1 MFLDLPGDRYFALP
15 EPLDREFQR
24 WADGEAIDAAT
35 ADALISAGVASPG
48 KARHPSPAHHS
59 LAARDLAFT
68 QGGRAPMATIVTAM
82 VEQLRAR
89 RRLRRDSLAEAIGRL
104 GRDRRL
110 GRTVPRRADGLM
122 HIARAFAA
130 SALVLRAEDQCL
142 PRAIAAR
149 ALCNRHGERAA
160 LVFGVRLHPFAAHS
174 WVQAADA
181 VIVGDLE
188 QVRLYTPILVIP

>member
-15 EPLDREFQR
+15 EPLDRKFRR
-24 WADGEAIDAAT
+24 WANGEEIDVAA
-35 ADALISAGVASPG
+35 AEALIAAGVASPG
-48 KARHPSPAHHS
+48 NARQPSPADHR
-59 LAARDLAFT
+59 LAARDLAVA
-68 QGGRAPMATIVTAM
+68 QGGRAPMMTILTAM
-82 VEQLRAR
+82 AEQLRAR
-89 RRLRRDSLAEAIGRL
+89 RRLRRYSLAEAIGRL
-104 GRDRRL
+104 GRDRPL
-110 GRTVPRRADGLM
+110 GRTVPRDADGLV

-130 SALVLRAEDQCL
+130 SAIALRAEDQCL

-181 VIVGDLE
+181 VVVGDLE